1 MVVLLVLE
9 DPKAPCKVWICV
21 AAALHPSTTEVVLE
35 RCAVWHC
42 PSPGWEVRSI
52 PLGIVQG
59 PSLSHPGCHQGT
71 SVLLPPSQV
80 HHLCSLCSEFPHQD
94 DSWQHLGLFL
104 GNFLWK
110 CQAGRALIE
119 FKNRKKSSAPSSTCC
134 RRFCTKE
141 HLMQMLK
148 ILQPSLQGRQNYEVY
163 PVRKHNLHS
172 EHCNKHLM
180 ESRV

>member
-1 MVVLLVLE
+1 M
-9 DPKAPCKVWICV
+9 

-42 PSPGWEVRSI
+42 PSPGWEARSI
-52 PLGIVQG
+52 PLGVVLG
-59 PSLSHPGCHQGT
+59 PSLSHPGCQQGT

-94 DSWQHLGLFL
+94 DSWQHLWLSL
-104 GNFLWK
+104 GNFLGSVK
-110 CQAGRALIE
+110 QAEPWLSLKAG
-119 FKNRKKSSAPSSTCC
+119 KSSALSSTCC
-134 RRFCTKE
+134 RRLCTKE

-148 ILQPSLQGRQNYEVY
+148 TLQPSLQGRQNYKVH

>member
-1 MVVLLVLE
+1 M
-9 DPKAPCKVWICV
+9 
-21 AAALHPSTTEVVLE
+21 AAALHLSTTEVVLE
-35 RCAVWHC
+35 RSAVWHC
-42 PSPGWEVRSI
+42 PSPGWEARSI
-52 PLGIVQG
+52 PLGVVLG

-94 DSWQHLGLFL
+94 DSWQHLGLSL
-104 GNFLWK
+104 GNFLGSVK
-110 CQAGRALIE
+110 QAEPWLSLKAG
-119 FKNRKKSSAPSSTCC
+119 KSSAPSSTCC
-134 RRFCTKE
+134 RRLCTKE

-148 ILQPSLQGRQNYEVY
+148 TLQPSLQGRQNYKVH